1 MLSWDSRLGPCA
13 LSLGLGHVVRCVYL
27 IYPRHRQREFCASVA
42 AAPKEK
48 PVLVLSLQGK
58 FNINVF
64 TSRRSCT
71 KEPGQKE
78 LTASLDSMR
87 PSRWAS
93 TSRRSTSKNDYRKSV
108 LTVE

>member
-1 MLSWDSRLGPCA
+1 MWNT
-13 LSLGLGHVVRCVYL
+13 
-27 IYPRHRQREFCASVA
+27 
-42 AAPKEK
+42 APKEK
-48 PVLVLSLQGK
+48 PVLVLSLLQGK